1 MHLLMC
7 ALMNRHT
14 LQLALVWWCFF
25 IIINN
30 DIVIFQLSIIQYHE
44 YCTIHDELCNDCQYV
59 GYTSISATYIA
70 SYPSGVCTRIIR
82 EYSYCCAL

>member
-1 MHLLMC
+1 MYLQHVLVVFFFGALVHLLMC

-30 DIVIFQLSIIQYHE
+30 DIVTFQLPIIYKVYRVLGYDNE
-44 YCTIHDELCNDCQYV
+44 DE
-59 GYTSISATYIA
+59 
-70 SYPSGVCTRIIR
+70 
-82 EYSYCCAL
+82 